1 MMNNRRP
8 ILSKEV
14 PVGRGYRHTR
24 LNLSDYT
31 PTSHWVV
38 IKEELERD
46 IDLGNGDFIHVPDQK
61 TATIGTVMAL
71 GEEAKALG
79 IRLGDKVIY
88 EQWQG
93 GRWAFTI
100 THFEPSEAMLANPNR
115 MTGGVKKV
123 YEELEC
129 LIMSLDS
136 VWTIIREEH
145 GIDSK

>member
-1 MMNNRRP
+1 MMKHQP

-14 PVGRGYRHTR
+14 PINRGYRHTR
-24 LNLSDYT
+24 LNLADYT

-46 IDLGNGDFIHVPDQK
+46 IPLDGGGIIHVPDQK
-61 TATIGTVMAL
+61 AATIGTIKAL

-79 IRLGDKVIY
+79 LRLGDKIIY

-93 GRWAFTI
+93 GKWAFTE
-100 THFEPSEAMLANPNR
+100 TFQHTPVP
-115 MTGGVKKV
+115 
-123 YEELEC
+123 EELEV

-145 GIDSK
+145 GSSR